1 MEEYVAVLEQQ
12 GLKPSSGNE
21 SLSVLR
27 QKVRGTQSNPTPFPI
42 LLIVKVWN
50 TLDVREDYDRPK
62 SRIPV

>member
-12 GLKPSSGNE
+12 GLKPSSGDK

-42 LLIVKVWN
+42 LIDSEGFEHFGC
-50 TLDVREDYDRPK
+50 T
-62 SRIPV
+62 